1 MHLDDSILQSK
12 TVTTLIEVL
21 KEARTITKEHTNAC
35 RNINEKIEHCVQRHD
50 KAISMPKI
58 MSEKE
63 KHINRKN
70 TFLKTYR
77 VNI

>member
-12 TVTTLIEVL
+12 TATTLIEIL

-50 KAISMPKI
+50 KAINMPRVGKKQEHVNGK
-58 MSEKE
+58 S
-63 KHINRKN
+63 
-70 TFLKTYR
+70 TFLGTYR
-77 VNI
+77 VNM